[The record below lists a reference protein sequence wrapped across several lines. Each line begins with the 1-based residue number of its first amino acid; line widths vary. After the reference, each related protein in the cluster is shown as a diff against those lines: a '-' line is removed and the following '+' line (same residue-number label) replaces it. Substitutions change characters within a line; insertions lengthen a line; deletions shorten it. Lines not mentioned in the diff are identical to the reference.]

1 MRRHLLLLLSAFLLL
16 AVATSTASPSE
27 SSGNSPTN
35 SDDEDMNEGSASG
48 FGEENDY
55 VEEPPVNHDDNVP
68 TERTFTAVTDEDMYN
83 KEKEVVPK
91 EEEEGPYTETE
102 EIDIEIELTED
113 RKVGVDRGFE
123 GKVKTGEEQTPYDID
138 QDQEVLKTSSVFES
152 GHFLTA
158 AIIGGCIGFLFA
170 VALIMLLLYRMRKK
184 DEGSYALDD
193 QKKHGAPP
201 AYQYTQGQ
209 EYYA

>member
-1 MRRHLLLLLSAFLLL
+1 MRCVLVIMLLSA
-16 AVATSTASPSE
+16 ATVFAIDSTNLE
-27 SSGNSPTN
+27 YQSGENPNNPHVT
-35 SDDEDMNEGSASG
+35 DDEDLNDDGSGSG
-48 FGEENDY
+48 MEDFDPTTYGVTETTATNDFDVSSIPVDEVEHGRVDADEKEKKIIVVKEEVDVNIEID
-55 VEEPPVNHDDNVP
+55 EEPDLFAEVKKTPTITDPNVHP
-68 TERTFTAVTDEDMYN
+68 
-83 KEKEVVPK
+83 EVM
-91 EEEEGPYTETE
+91 
-102 EIDIEIELTED
+102 
-113 RKVGVDRGFE
+113 
-123 GKVKTGEEQTPYDID
+123 
-138 QDQEVLKTSSVFES
+138 LKTSSVFES